1 MTTSGASNIA
11 SVNEGPFLEDFKVGD
26 VYRSSAGR
34 TITQA
39 DNIWFSLLTNNQNPI
54 HIDAHYASTTEFKRP
69 LVNSVFTIGV
79 VTGLMV
85 PYTSQ
90 NGFALG
96 WNEVTLP
103 NPLFEGDTL
112 YADTEV
118 LETRESKSRKGWG
131 IVKVRQR
138 GFKPDGTVVL
148 VMIRSFMAPTRA
160 AALRRDLPSPQS

>member
-1 MTTSGASNIA
+1 MTD
-11 SVNEGPFLEDFKVGD
+11 GPFLEDFKVGD
-26 VYRSSAGR
+26 VHRSPAGR

-54 HIDAHYASTTEFKRP
+54 HIDAHYASKTEFKLP

-96 WNEVTLP
+96 WDEVKLP

-112 YADTEV
+112 YADSEV
-118 LETRESKSRKGWG
+118 LDTRESRSRSGWG
-131 IVKVRQR
+131 IVKIRQR

-148 VMIRSFMAPTRA
+148 VMVRSFMVPTRA
-160 AALRRDLPSPQS
+160 NAPKPHFPEPRG

>member
-1 MTTSGASNIA
+1 MTD
-11 SVNEGPFLEDFKVGD
+11 GPFLEDFKVGD
-26 VYRSSAGR
+26 VYRSSTGR

-54 HIDAHYASTTEFKRP
+54 HIDAHYAASTEFKRP

-85 PYTSQ
+85 PQTSQ

-96 WNEVTLP
+96 WDEVKLP

-112 YADTEV
+112 YADAEV
-118 LETRESKSRKGWG
+118 LATRESHSRKGWG

-148 VMIRSFMAPTRA
+148 VMVRSFAVPTRA
-160 AALRRDLPSPQS
+160 AAPRRDPPTPRD

>member
-1 MTTSGASNIA
+1 MTD
-11 SVNEGPFLEDFKVGD
+11 GPFLEDFKVGD
-26 VYRSSAGR
+26 VHRSASGR

-39 DNIWFSLLTNNQNPI
+39 DNIWFSLLTNNANPI
-54 HIDAHYASTTEFKRP
+54 HIDQHYAAQTEFGRP
-69 LVNSVFTIGV
+69 LVNSILSIGV

-85 PYTSQ
+85 PDTSQ

-96 WNEVTLP
+96 WDEITLP

-112 YADTEV
+112 YADSEV
-118 LETRESKSRKGWG
+118 LETRESRSRRGWG

-148 VMIRSFMAPTRA
+148 VMIRSFMVPTRA
-160 AALRRDLPSPQS
+160 AAPQREHFPAPAGS

>member
-1 MTTSGASNIA
+1 MSD
-11 SVNEGPFLEDFKVGD
+11 GPFLEDFKVGD
-26 VYRSSAGR
+26 VYRSANGR
-34 TITQA
+34 TVTQA

-54 HIDAHYASTTEFKRP
+54 HIDAHYASQTPFKRP

-85 PYTSQ
+85 PHTSQ

-96 WNEVTLP
+96 WDEVTLP

-112 YADTEV
+112 YADSEV
-118 LETRESKSRKGWG
+118 LEKRESRSRKGWG

-148 VMIRSFMAPTRA
+148 SMVRSFMVPTRA
-160 AALRRDLPSPQS
+160 AAPRRDPPAPRD

>member
-1 MTTSGASNIA
+1 M
-11 SVNEGPFLEDFKVGD
+11 NEGRFLEDFKVGD
-26 VYRSSAGR
+26 VYRSKTGR

-54 HIDAHYASTTEFKRP
+54 HIDESYAANTEFRRP
-69 LVNSVFTIGV
+69 LVNSILTIGV

-85 PYTSQ
+85 PDTSQ

-96 WNEVTLP
+96 WDEITLP
-103 NPLFEGDTL
+103 SPLFEGDTL
-112 YADTEV
+112 YADSEV
-118 LETRESKSRKGWG
+118 LETRDSRSRPGWG

-148 VMIRSFMAPTRA
+148 VMTRSFMVPTREA
-160 AALRRDLPSPQS
+160 APRRDRPTPRD

>member
-1 MTTSGASNIA
+1 VTD
-11 SVNEGPFLEDFKVGD
+11 GPFLEDFKVGD
-26 VYRSSAGR
+26 VSRSSSGR

-54 HIDAHYASTTEFKRP
+54 HIDAHYASQTEF
-69 LVNSVFTIGV
+69 
-79 VTGLMV
+79 GLMV
-85 PYTSQ
+85 PHTSQ

-96 WNEVTLP
+96 WDEVKLP

-112 YADTEV
+112 YADSEV
-118 LETRESKSRKGWG
+118 LDTRESRSRSGWG

-148 VMIRSFMAPTRA
+148 VMTRSFMVPTRA
-160 AALRRDLPSPQS
+160 AAARRDPPSPRD

>member
-1 MTTSGASNIA
+1 MT
-11 SVNEGPFLEDFKVGD
+11 EGRYLEDFKVGE
-26 VYRSSAGR
+26 VYRSAAGR

-54 HIDAHYASTTEFKRP
+54 HSDEHYASHTDFKRP
-69 LVNSVFTIGV
+69 LVNSVFTVGV

-85 PYTSQ
+85 PDTSQ

-96 WNEVTLP
+96 WDEIKLP

-112 YADTEV
+112 YADSEV
-118 LETRESKSRKGWG
+118 LETRESRSRSGWG

-148 VMIRSFMAPTRA
+148 IMIRSFMVPTRA
-160 AALRRDLPSPQS
+160 AAPRHAAPTPKD